1 MSWESGSTVVDRL
14 TKPPLNDHSCRN
26 LERTDAYS
34 SGVRAVESSP
44 YKVKGDNALLCQG
57 RVAVEVDS
65 SLGREPDIPS
75 PRTRGASDTF
85 RGLLNWQGGFV
96 VVALRV
102 TLLLMSKQ

>member
-1 MSWESGSTVVDRL
+1 MSWELGNTVVNRL

-44 YKVKGDNALLCQG
+44 YKVKRDKALIFQG
-57 RVAVEVDS
+57 RVVVEVGS
-65 SLGREPDIPS
+65 SFGREPVIPS
-75 PRTRGASDTF
+75 PRTRGPSDTF
-85 RGLLNWQGGFV
+85 TGFLNWQGGFV

-102 TLLLMSKQ
+102 TLLLLSKQ